1 MVPSVSDMARAMTN
15 GEAQTNQSGSA
26 PLAETLG
33 DGAPALG
40 RRLFRAH
47 TLASF
52 LLGLLVL
59 GLVFRQGF
67 HLGWRAMW
75 TNVAEADAALLML
88 AFVVF
93 YCSFPIRALRWRT
106 LLGNVGYGPAAGVS
120 VPSTASLTRIMYLA
134 WFANCVTIARLG
146 DAYRGYLLKK
156 AAGVSFAVT
165 LGTILAERLL
175 DLLVLA
181 TMMGAGVLVVFGGS
195 LPAEALQALAAG
207 LILSVVGVVGLLSM
221 RRFRWAFE
229 RVLPK
234 RLHAH
239 YSRLE
244 HGVVGSFHGRLPLLV
259 ALSVAGWVL
268 EGAALYV
275 TASAVGAPV
284 SIAGALVVALAASL
298 LTAVPITPAGL
309 GFTEAGM
316 VVMLGW
322 LGLDVATATAATLLF
337 RVINYW
343 SIVAFGFVLYVSG
356 RERKRSTEESSGVS
370 GEPKSI
376 HKLFTGRS

>member
-1 MVPSVSDMARAMTN
+1 MADKS
-15 GEAQTNQSGSA
+15 AQGTIELSKPPDKTPA
-26 PLAETLG
+26 RDAA
-33 DGAPALG
+33 GAPPLG
-40 RRLFRAH
+40 RRIFSVRNV
-47 TLASF
+47 ASF
-52 LLGLLVL
+52 LLAVAVL
-59 GLVFRQGF
+59 YLMSREFLRVD
-67 HLGWRAMW
+67 LGGTWASLRGA
-75 TNVAEADAALLML
+75 NAALFAL
-88 AFVVF
+88 AFAVF
-93 YCSFPIRALRWRT
+93 YCSFPLRALRWKA
-106 LLGNVGYGPAAGVS
+106 LLKNVGYSGDAGQP
-120 VPSTASLTRIMYLA
+120 VPSTLGLTRIMYLA
-134 WFANCVTIARLG
+134 WFANCVAIARLG
-146 DAYRGYLLKK
+146 DAYRGYLLKRK
-156 AAGVSFAVT
+156 AGVSFAVT

-181 TMMGAGVLVVFGGS
+181 TMMGVSMLVIFGGS

-229 RVLPK
+229 RILPK

-244 HGVVGSFHGRLPLLV
+244 HGVVGSFHERLPVLV

-275 TASAVGAPV
+275 TASAVGTPV

-343 SIVAFGFVLYVSG
+343 SIVAFGFVLYVFG
-356 RERKRSTEESSGVS
+356 RERKRSAEESSGVS
-370 GEPKSI
+370 GEPKRI